1 MNSTAKLGALMLA
14 ALVAVAIFIL
24 NIEKISLR
32 DAGSRVRV
40 RAAFPSVAGLD
51 AKSPVRIAGV
61 RVGLAETIALESGR
75 AVVTLAL
82 EPGVLLRRGATARL
96 KSIGL
101 LGELYVELDPGPPGA
116 PPLPEGAL
124 LEGAAPAGFDEVIR
138 QASDIGTDIKGVTSS
153 LRGTLGGEEG
163 QRRLDEILENIRD
176 LTASIR
182 DLVAANRGNVDATVA
197 NFRDFSETLKV
208 ELPKL
213 AEQLNRV
220 ATQVEA
226 VVAENREDL
235 RGSTENIRELSG
247 KLKTTADNLNEITGK
262 IARGEGSVGKLVNDE
277 TTVDQ
282 LNETLASVEAGV
294 ASLQNTIGRA
304 ERWKLD
310 VDMRAEALPRIDDT
324 RFTVGGDLYTNDR
337 RFLRASVADAP
348 QGKRKETLEE
358 ITTTL
363 PDGTSTTV
371 EKLTVKTTDNW
382 TFNLQAGYRLGN
394 TRFRAGLFESTGGVG
409 VDRSFLADRLGLTF
423 EAYEFD
429 REDDPPHLRL
439 EARWFFHRNL
449 YTYGGLDDFVG
460 SERQAAFV
468 GAGIRW
474 GDDDLKYLLG
484 TAASAVP

>member
-1 MNSTAKLGALMLA
+1 MNATAKLGALMLA
-14 ALVAVAIFIL
+14 ALVAIGIFIL

-32 DAGSRVRV
+32 DGGERLRV
-40 RAAFPSVAGLD
+40 RAAFPSVAGLEP
-51 AKSPVRIAGV
+51 KSPVRIAGV
-61 RVGLAETIALESGR
+61 RVGLAEAIALDGGR
-75 AVVTLAL
+75 ATVTLAL
-82 EPGVLLRRGATARL
+82 DPGVVLREGARASLR
-96 KSIGL
+96 SIGL
-101 LGELYVELDPGPPGA
+101 LGELYVELDPGPASA
-116 PPLPEGAL
+116 PPLAAGAI
-124 LEGAAPAGFDEVIR
+124 LEGSPPAGFDDVIR
-138 QASDIGTDIKGVTSS
+138 QASDIGVDIKGVTSS
-153 LRGTLGGEEG
+153 LRGAIGGPEG
-163 QRRLDEILENIRD
+163 QQRLDEILENIRD

-197 NFRDFSETLKV
+197 NFRDFSETLRI
-208 ELPKL
+208 ELPRL

-220 ATQVEA
+220 ASQVEA

-235 RGSTENIRELSG
+235 KGSTENIRELSG
-247 KLKTTADNLNEITGK
+247 KLKTTADNLNDITGK

-277 TTVDQ
+277 TTVNR
-282 LNETLASVEAGV
+282 LNDTLASVEAGV
-294 ASLQNTIGRA
+294 SSLQNTIGRA

-363 PDGTSTTV
+363 PDGSSATV
-371 EKLTVKTTDNW
+371 SKFTVKTTDNW
-382 TFNLQAGYRLGN
+382 TFNLQAGYRRGN
-394 TRFRAGLFESTGGVG
+394 TRLRAGLFESTGGVG
-409 VDRSFLADRLGLTF
+409 VDQSFLGDRLGLTF

-429 REDDPPHLRL
+429 RDDDPPHLRF

-449 YTYGGLDDFVG
+449 YTYGGWDDVVG